1 MLKILHALKCVV
13 FKNLDIKKF
22 IGQFGARIYK
32 FNQLSIIMK
41 YQFLE
46 HTADIK
52 FRLYGKTLNEIFE
65 NAVLAISEYIS
76 RGQKI
81 KPSKGKVIDV
91 SGIDYESLFYSF
103 LDEIIYLLDAEN
115 FLVVKAKVT
124 IRGYNLQAEL
134 FGDKASNY
142 KDLDH
147 IKAATYAEM
156 YIKKTEDGFEAQA
169 VLDV

>member
-1 MLKILHALKCVV
+1 
-13 FKNLDIKKF
+13 
-22 IGQFGARIYK
+22 
-32 FNQLSIIMK
+32 MK

-52 FRLYGKTLNEIFE
+52 FQVYGKTLNEVFE
-65 NAVLAISEYIS
+65 NAILAIAEYLS

-81 KPSKGKVIDV
+81 KPSKGRIMSV
-91 SGIDYESLFYSF
+91 SGTDYESLFYNF
-103 LDEIIYLLDAEN
+103 MDEIIYLLDAEN
-115 FLVVKAKVT
+115 FITTKAKVT

-156 YIKKTEDGFEAQA
+156 YIKKTDNGFEAQA

>member
-1 MLKILHALKCVV
+1 MK
-13 FKNLDIKKF
+13 
-22 IGQFGARIYK
+22 YK
-32 FNQLSIIMK
+32 FLK
-41 YQFLE
+41 

-52 FRLYGKTLNEIFE
+52 FRSYGKTLNEIFE
-65 NAVLAISEYIS
+65 NSVLAVSEYIS

-81 KPSKGKVIDV
+81 KSAKGKVIEV
-91 SGIDYESLFYSF
+91 SGIDYESLFYNF
-103 LDEIIYLLDAEN
+103 LDELIYLLDAEN
-115 FLVVKAKVT
+115 FITAKAKVT

-142 KDLDH
+142 QDLDH

-156 YIKKTEDGFEAQA
+156 YIKKTENGFEAQA

>member
-1 MLKILHALKCVV
+1 
-13 FKNLDIKKF
+13 
-22 IGQFGARIYK
+22 
-32 FNQLSIIMK
+32 MK
-41 YQFLE
+41 YKFLE

-52 FRLYGKTLNEIFE
+52 FQVYGKTLNEVFE
-65 NAVLAISEYIS
+65 NAILAIAEYLS

-81 KPSKGKVIDV
+81 KPSKGRIMSV
-91 SGIDYESLFYSF
+91 SGTDYESLFYNF
-103 LDEIIYLLDAEN
+103 MDEIIYLLDAEN
-115 FLVVKAKVT
+115 FITTKAKVT

-156 YIKKTEDGFEAQA
+156 YIKKTDNGFEAQA

>member
-1 MLKILHALKCVV
+1 
-13 FKNLDIKKF
+13 
-22 IGQFGARIYK
+22 
-32 FNQLSIIMK
+32 MK
-41 YQFLE
+41 YKFLE

-52 FRLYGKTLNEIFE
+52 FQSYGKTLNEVFE
-65 NAVLAISEYIS
+65 NAVLAIAEYLS

-81 KPSKGKVIDV
+81 KPFKGKIINVEGRDL
-91 SGIDYESLFYSF
+91 ESLFYNF
-103 LDEIIYLLDAEN
+103 LDELIYFLDAEN
-115 FLVVKAKVT
+115 FITAKAKVT

-156 YIKKTEDGFEAQA
+156 YLKKTDDGFEAQA